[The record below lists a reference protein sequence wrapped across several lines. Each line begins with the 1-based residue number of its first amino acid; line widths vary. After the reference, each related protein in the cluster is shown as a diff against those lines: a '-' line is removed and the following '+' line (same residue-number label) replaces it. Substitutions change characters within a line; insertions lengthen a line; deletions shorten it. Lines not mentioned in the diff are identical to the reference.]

1 MYAAFQK
8 GARDKDDRR
17 INADVRKALIYS
29 ARRSSV
35 RRMRRDAHLE
45 LKEKGIGR
53 NASCPCSSGK
63 KFKHCHL
70 NLIDSVKDDVD
81 LLVKLLNEIGVE

>member
-1 MYAAFQK
+1 MYADFQK
-8 GARDKDDRR
+8 GVRDEDARR
-17 INADVRKALIYS
+17 INVDVHRALINS

-35 RRMRRDAHLE
+35 HRMRRDAHLE

-70 NLIDSVKDDVD
+70 DLINSVKDDVD